1 MQTIEN
7 KLVGQTKQKY
17 LNLRQQRL
25 NKVNL
30 KVYSEIFGIECI
42 VDE

>member
-7 KLVGQTKQKY
+7 KLVGQTKQKC

-30 KVYSEIFGIECI
+30 KVYSEIFDIECI